1 MNHPLARKKR
11 ITCVAAVL
19 TFSLSVLWSEGEAQD
34 SWQKRWAGV
43 LAAAKEEGSVVV
55 AASPSLQTRLEMEPA
70 FLKLFGVRLTYLA
83 LGGAEATARVER
95 EAAAGRLSIDV
106 LLSGNTELY
115 NLFPAG
121 RLESVKDKLILP
133 DALDSAK
140 WRENRLKFNDPEE
153 RYLLQTMEYILPDLF
168 INTSI
173 VKKGEI
179 SSWKDLLKPQYAGK
193 LASFDPR
200 PGGQGQAVAAYLL
213 NLYGPDFIKQLY
225 VGQKIAYTGDRRQLG
240 EWIARGVYPIGLAVA
255 TREIEEWKKLGISI
269 ERVFSRDGPG
279 GVTGGS
285 GVIKILKNAPH
296 PSAAV
301 VFLNWFLTREPQEI
315 FQRTN
320 AMVSRR
326 RDVSLQGV
334 PDYVVP
340 VEGVKYVDTYS
351 YSYMEYYPKAQ
362 KMLEQLLGGR

>member
-1 MNHPLARKKR
+1 MGCLFGNRSELARLA
-11 ITCVAAVL
+11 ILCGLVL
-19 TFSLSVLWSEGEAQD
+19 SILRSGAEEG
-34 SWQKRWAGV
+34 WQKKWDGWV
-43 LAAAKEEGSVVV
+43 TAAKKEGAVVV

-70 FLKLFGVRLTYLA
+70 FLKQFGVRLTYLA
-83 LGGAEATARVER
+83 LGGAEATARVET
-95 EAAAGRLSIDV
+95 ESVAGRLSIDV

-115 NLFPAG
+115 NLLPAG

-133 DALDSAK
+133 DASDPAK

-168 INTSI
+168 INTSM

-179 SSWKDLLKPQYAGK
+179 TSWKDLLKPQYIGK
-193 LASFDPR
+193 IASFDPR

-213 NLYGPDFIKQLY
+213 NLYGSDFIKQLY
-225 VGQKIAYTGDRRQLG
+225 AGQKVTYTGDRRQLG
-240 EWIARGVYPIGLAVA
+240 EWVARGVYPIGLAVA
-255 TREIEEWKKLGISI
+255 TREIEEWKKLGVSI
-269 ERVFSRDGPG
+269 ERAFPRDGPG

-296 PSAAV
+296 PNAAA

-326 RDVSLQGV
+326 RDVGVQGV
-334 PDYVVP
+334 PDYVIP
-340 VEGVKYVDTYS
+340 AEGVKYVDTYS
-351 YSYMEYYPKAQ
+351 YAYMEYYPKAQ
-362 KMLEQLLGGR
+362 KTLAQLLGGR